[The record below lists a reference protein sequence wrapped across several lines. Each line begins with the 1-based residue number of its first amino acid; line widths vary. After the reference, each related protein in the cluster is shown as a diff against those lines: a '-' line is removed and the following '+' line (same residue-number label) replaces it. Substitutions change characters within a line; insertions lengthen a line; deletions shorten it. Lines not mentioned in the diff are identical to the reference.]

1 MIQKNQHMKQLKFP
15 LESIDCRYYHACGAP
30 MCPKDVN
37 FGRYLW
43 FPSEPVCRLKMVPD
57 WVRKQR
63 NIAKLSNIDTNKYF
77 TLRMLNSIE
86 KVSRGTEGIDPEYYG
101 GEKLWLSRH
110 SRKKAECEASQP
122 ETGTDSEIIL
132 EIDEGTYSMF
142 F

>member
-1 MIQKNQHMKQLKFP
+1 MKQLEFP
-15 LESIDCRYYHACGAP
+15 LESIDCRYYHECGAP

-43 FPSEPVCRLKMVPD
+43 FPSEPVCRLKTVPD
-57 WVRKQR
+57 WVFKQR
-63 NIAKLSNIDTNKYF
+63 KIAKLSNIDTNKYF

-86 KVSRGTEGIDPEYYG
+86 KVARDTVGIDPEYLG

-110 SRKKAECEASQP
+110 SRRKTECETTQN
-122 ETGTDSEIIL
+122 ETYTDSEIIL
-132 EIDEGTYSMF
+132 EIDEGTYPMF